1 MEVRCQVC
9 GSVKPINESHR
20 DFKAIAHN
28 PLYPFICENCAT
40 KIQLEMQDQTGLR
53 KFPPNPL
60 AEPGSTVKKRPS
72 DK

>member
-9 GSVKPINESHR
+9 GSVKPIHESHK

-28 PLYPFICENCAT
+28 PGYPFICEKCAT

-53 KFPPNPL
+53 KFLPYPPI
-60 AEPGSTVKKRPS
+60 EDTS
-72 DK
+72 DKRTQK